1 VNSELHHHAH
11 KITTTDKNKRA
22 GHRSAV
28 VWLTGLSGSGKS
40 TIANVLETK
49 LFDLGCRTH
58 ILDGDNV
65 RLGLNS
71 DLTFTPED
79 RKENIRRIGEVA
91 NLFAES
97 GMITIAAFISPYEA
111 ERQAAR
117 SSCAHEF
124 IEVHVA
130 CSLEEC
136 EARDPKGLYKKARAG
151 IIKSFTGIDAPYEE
165 PVEPEVVV
173 QTDAY
178 SPGECADKIIEA
190 LQERRIMT
198 AGLGK
203 IL

>member
-22 GHRSAV
+22 GHQSAV
-28 VWLTGLSGSGKS
+28 VWLTGLSASGKS
-40 TIANVLETK
+40 TIANILETK

-71 DLTFTPED
+71 DLTFTPAD

-97 GMITIAAFISPYEA
+97 GMIAIAAFISPYEA
-111 ERQAAR
+111 DRQAAR
-117 SSCAHEF
+117 NSCAYEF

-130 CSLEEC
+130 CSLETC
-136 EARDPKGLYKKARAG
+136 ETRDPKGLYKKARAG

-165 PVEPEVVV
+165 PAEPEVVV
-173 QTDAY
+173 LTDAS
-178 SPGECADKIIEA
+178 SPGECADQIIEV
-190 LQERRIMT
+190 LQDRGVMT
-198 AGLGK
+198 AGLGEM
-203 IL
+203 L